1 MTGGYSQIAQFDE
14 RLKREMTSVLPVGSS
29 VHIRRAAH
37 AQLDAWRGLAKF
49 ATTQECKTAMISR
62 AEYLE
67 KGGEYLKEHS
77 LSNSYEML

>member
-14 RLKREMTSVLPVGSS
+14 RLRREMTSVLPVGSPVS
-29 VHIRRAAH
+29 IKRAQH
-37 AQLDAWRGLAKF
+37 PQLDAWRGLAKF
-49 ATTQECKTAMISR
+49 ASSSEGKAAMITR

-77 LSNSYEML
+77 LSNSYELL